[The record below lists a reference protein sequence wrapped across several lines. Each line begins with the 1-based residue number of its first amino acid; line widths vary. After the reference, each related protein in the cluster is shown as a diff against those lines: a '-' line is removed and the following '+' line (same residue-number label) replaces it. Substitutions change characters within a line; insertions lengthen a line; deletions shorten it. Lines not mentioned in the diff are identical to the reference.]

1 VVATT
6 CAVFETPLV
15 VGDLGDLHIEGRP
28 RMVASR
34 AGADPAARGARN
46 LALSRMRQALIDP
59 YE

>member
-1 VVATT
+1 
-6 CAVFETPLV
+6 
-15 VGDLGDLHIEGRP
+15 
-28 RMVASR
+28 VASR